1 MYCNSG
7 NATHDIPNIVFCI
20 KLETSTK
27 EEHCNW
33 MAGLKTTK
41 DSRSQV
47 GKCGKTTL
55 LLKHHQ

>member
-1 MYCNSG
+1 MYCNSD

-41 DSRSQV
+41 DGRSQV
-47 GKCGKTTL
+47 GNVENLPYC
-55 LLKHHQ
+55 

>member
-33 MAGLKTTK
+33 MAGLKKKK
-41 DSRSQV
+41 DGRCSCNQQV
-47 GKCGKTTL
+47 HIAFKTTL
-55 LLKHHQ
+55 C

>member
-33 MAGLKTTK
+33 MAGLKK
-41 DSRSQV
+41 QKMV
-47 GKCGKTTL
+47 GHK
-55 LLKHHQ
+55 